1 MTESVETTE
10 GEEEDL
16 EPVKTTETTT
26 PDEVAKPQFEIKN
39 LDDLKYF
46 MVLAKG
52 GDPDAIQAVAK
63 FMDLESTT
71 ERANFTDKTLML
83 CVAQLNV
90 YAKTYFPD
98 DDWDPFS
105 LVADVISV
113 ATMGYKGF
121 KSEQFKDMTSG
132 QPNLDKLTGLPEE
145 TKRGVLAGLLGGKKE

>member
-1 MTESVETTE
+1 MTEIA
-10 GEEEDL
+10 
-16 EPVKTTETTT
+16 KTTT
-26 PDEVAKPQFEIKN
+26 PDEVVEPLLEIKN
-39 LDDLKYF
+39 LDDLKRI
-46 MVLAKG
+46 LIIAKG

-71 ERANFTDKTLML
+71 ERAYFADKTIML
-83 CVAQLNV
+83 CVAQLNG
-90 YAKTYFPD
+90 YAQAYFPK

-132 QPNLDKLTGLPEE
+132 QPNLDKLTGLPED
-145 TKRGVLAGLLGGKKE
+145 TKRGILSGLLRGKKE